1 MWRRRNSAELPLIV
15 AHRGASAIE
24 TENTVGA
31 FARAR
36 ADGADGV
43 ELDVM
48 TCGTGE
54 LLVFHDDDLG
64 RLAGRPERIADTP
77 FAVLRA
83 AALTAGARIPTLDE
97 VFEACGPEML
107 VNVELKLPAR
117 GRPPLAPLVEAVA
130 GAVARAGAAGRVL
143 VSSFHPGAVR
153 AWMRRQPAVPAG
165 LLFERDAPL
174 PLRRAWAA
182 AWLQPSA
189 LNPEF
194 VLCSAARVAA
204 WHRRGYM
211 VNVWTVDDPAA
222 LASCRRMGVDGVI
235 TNNPARARAALA
247 ADQRGA
253 STPARNRPA

>member
-1 MWRRRNSAELPLIV
+1 VII

-24 TENTVGA
+24 TENTVPA

-48 TCGTGE
+48 TCATGE
-54 LLVFHDDDLG
+54 IVVFHDDDLA
-64 RLAGRPERIADTP
+64 RLGHRPERIDETP

-83 AALTAGARIPTLDE
+83 TTVGKGGQIPTLDE
-97 VFEACGPEML
+97 VFEACGPDML
-107 VNVELKLPAR
+107 VNVELKIPDRSRA
-117 GRPPLAPLVEAVA
+117 PLAPLVDAVA
-130 GAVARAGAAGRVL
+130 ASIERARAAPRVL
-143 VSSFHPGAVR
+143 VSSFHPWAVR
-153 AWMRRQPAVPAG
+153 AWMRRMPGVPAG

-182 AWLQPSA
+182 AWLRPHA

-194 VLCSAARVAA
+194 ALCSADRVAG

-222 LASCRRMGVDGVI
+222 LAACRRMGVDGVI
-235 TNNPARARAALA
+235 TNDPAHARAALTA
-247 ADQRGA
+247 ARA
-253 STPARNRPA
+253 

>member
-1 MWRRRNSAELPLIV
+1 VWRRRNGAELPLII

-54 LLVFHDDDLG
+54 LVVFHDDDLA
-64 RLAGRPERIADTP
+64 RLAGRSERIADTP

-83 AALTAGARIPTLDE
+83 AALASGAKIPTLDE
-97 VFEACGPEML
+97 VFEACGPAML
-107 VNVELKLPAR
+107 VNVELKIPSGGRRPA
-117 GRPPLAPLVEAVA
+117 LAPLVEAA
-130 GAVARAGAAGRVL
+130 AAAVARAGAARRVL

-194 VLCSAARVAA
+194 VLCSAARVAG

-222 LASCRRMGVDGVI
+222 LASCRRMRVDGII

-247 ADQRGA
+247 AD
-253 STPARNRPA
+253 